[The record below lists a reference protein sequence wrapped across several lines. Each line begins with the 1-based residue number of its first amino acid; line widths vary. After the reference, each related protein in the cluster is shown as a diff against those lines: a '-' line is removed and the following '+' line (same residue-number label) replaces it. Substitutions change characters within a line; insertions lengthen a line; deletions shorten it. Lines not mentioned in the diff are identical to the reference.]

1 MSQIEIER
9 FLGRI
14 LTDATFRSMAE
25 NSLES
30 ACYHKG
36 FSLSPAEMSLL
47 RNIDFV
53 QVALLASTLDDS
65 IMRT

>member
-14 LTDATFRSMAE
+14 LTDANFRTMAE
-25 NSLES
+25 KSIES

-36 FSLSPAEMSLL
+36 FSLSSVEMSLL
-47 RNIDFV
+47 RSLDFA

-65 IMRT
+65 IIRT